1 MLRFLPCLYVNFSLV
16 SHPVKMLK
24 LSNPIPATT
33 LRRVIKTL
41 MK

>member
-1 MLRFLPCLYVNFSLV
+1 MPCLYVNSSRV

-33 LRRVIKTL
+33 LRRVMKTL
-41 MK
+41 ME